1 MKNKQIFLALGAL
14 LCVAV
19 LLFLLIYF
27 TGNAADDQ
35 PEPANETNVN
45 QTQYQDNFTSNP
57 LLSQADSQIT
67 ADSQAPISSTLADGV
82 MYVVKEYE
90 GIIGCF
96 FRQQR
101 PYPAPGRFCGNPSR
115 LRPGFAGQ
123 RDFRNRKSRFAKP
136 AGGLRILS
144 KKQRHTGLVWRFFA
158 GFLPGYISIKRD
170 FPNGVISY
178 PSQTSRSSS

>member
-1 MKNKQIFLALGAL
+1 MELKNKQIFLALGAL

-90 GIIGCF
+90 GIIG
-96 FRQQR
+96 
-101 PYPAPGRFCGNPSR
+101 
-115 LRPGFAGQ
+115 
-123 RDFRNRKSRFAKP
+123 
-136 AGGLRILS
+136 
-144 KKQRHTGLVWRFFA
+144 V
-158 GFLPGYISIKRD
+158 FLPGSDVPIQLLDVFVETLPASDRALLAKGISVTGKAALQSLLED
-170 FPNGVISY
+170 YGS
-178 PSQTSRSSS
+178 

>member
-90 GIIGCF
+90 GIIGVF
-96 FRQQR
+96 L
-101 PYPAPGRFCGNPSR
+101 PAATSLSSSWTF
-115 LRPGFAGQ
+115 LW
-123 RDFRNRKSRFAKP
+123 KP
-136 AGGLRILS
+136 FPP
-144 KKQRHTGLVWRFFA
+144 QTGLCWPK
-158 GFLPGYISIKRD
+158 GFP
-170 FPNGVISY
+170 
-178 PSQTSRSSS
+178 